1 MKVKRNTK
9 SKFTY
14 AKLTKGT
21 KNRTRLL
28 MQNYTLE
35 TKNSNYN

>member
-1 MKVKRNTK
+1 MQVKRNTK
-9 SKFTY
+9 SEFTN

-28 MQNYTLE
+28 IQNYTLE
-35 TKNSNYN
+35 TKNSIYN